1 MSKASAARDTLATD
15 DGRPTVQE
23 LHGDGPFA
31 VAARRWWLR
40 EKPAKF
46 SPNVLKS
53 EFYDVLE
60 SQSFGLKALLILEN
74 LQFLE
79 KYVESFR
86 LEATALTVSGFCGP
100 IFPRMRRI
108 YMSCWLC

>member
-1 MSKASAARDTLATD
+1 MSRASARNPLATD

-31 VAARRWWLR
+31 QAARRWWLR

-46 SPNVLKS
+46 SPEVLKND
-53 EFYDVLE
+53 FYDVLE
-60 SQSFGLKALLILEN
+60 KQSFGLKALLILEN

-79 KYVESFR
+79 K
-86 LEATALTVSGFCGP
+86 
-100 IFPRMRRI
+100 
-108 YMSCWLC
+108 